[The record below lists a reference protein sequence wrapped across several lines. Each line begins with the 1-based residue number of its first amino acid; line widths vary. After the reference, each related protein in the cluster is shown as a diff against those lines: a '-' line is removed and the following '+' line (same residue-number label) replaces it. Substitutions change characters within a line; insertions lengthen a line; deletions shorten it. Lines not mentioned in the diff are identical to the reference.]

1 MGDPKEKTCAIC
13 GKEIYAGEDWAYKRK
28 IHGEKTMWFCSY
40 KHMRE
45 YDAKTEGPKK
55 PRTETEAPPAPPK
68 EPTSRADQAK
78 ALAREILAGRSVIAW
93 LKKEGYKNPHEAYS
107 AVRHYAQT
115 KMPELAETL
124 KPLKDLPKA
133 PPAQRTGRPRKQRP
147 VVERVDLVPEI
158 ERECGTCKNAG
169 KTIHEPPCDT
179 CAAPDSCEMRA
190 WEPKEDPEPVQCI
203 AHVTDAEIE
212 EVMKNMR
219 QRHDNLIVPGAQEAE
234 EQKEPEKPKVDLTI
248 DFEEIRKMDRF
259 LHIYS
264 KDDMLRIVDEAALK
278 VQADKAYRWGS
289 DSLELQMFHD
299 ARSNA
304 VGVGVMKLR
313 KEIRRMLNAEEDDD
327 E

>member
-1 MGDPKEKTCAIC
+1 MGERGKDPKEKKCAIC

-133 PPAQRTGRPRKQRP
+133 PAAARTGRPRKPRP
-147 VVERVDLVPEI
+147 VVERVDLVPEVDPGKHVPTL
-158 ERECGTCKNAG
+158 EELREIAETP
-169 KTIHEPPCDT
+169 EPD
-179 CAAPDSCEMRA
+179 PD
-190 WEPKEDPEPVQCI
+190 PVQCI
-203 AHVTDAEIE
+203 AHVTNAEIE
-212 EVMKNMR
+212 EAMKNMR
-219 QRHDNLIVPGAQEAE
+219 QRHDNLIVPGAKEAE
-234 EQKEPEKPKVDLTI
+234 EPEKPAVDPTI

-289 DSLELQMFHD
+289 NSLELQMFND

-304 VGVGVMKLR
+304 VRVGVMKLR
-313 KEIRRMLNAEEDDD
+313 KEIRRMLKAEEDDN

>member
-1 MGDPKEKTCAIC
+1 MGERGKDPKEKQCAIC
-13 GKEIYAGEDWAYKRK
+13 GKEIYAGEEWAYKRR
-28 IHGEKTMWFCSY
+28 IHGERTLWFCSY
-40 KHMRE
+40 KCMRT

-133 PPAQRTGRPRKQRP
+133 PAAARTGRPRKYP
-147 VVERVDLVPEI
+147 VKVETVEKVPEVDPGKNVPTL
-158 ERECGTCKNAG
+158 EELREIAEMP
-169 KTIHEPPCDT
+169 EP
-179 CAAPDSCEMRA
+179 
-190 WEPKEDPEPVQCI
+190 DPEQVQCI

-219 QRHDNLIVPGAQEAE
+219 QMHDNLIVPGAQEAE
-234 EQKEPEKPKVDLTI
+234 DQKETEKPKVDPSIAAKELSESLHKFANSILT
-248 DFEEIRKMDRF
+248 RNRV
-259 LHIYS
+259 
-264 KDDMLRIVDEAALK
+264 LRIVDKAALDCMETK
-278 VQADKAYRWGS
+278 RVRWGGNTEQQEM
-289 DSLELQMFHD
+289 LHD
-299 ARSNA
+299 TKLNA
-304 VGVGVMKLR
+304 EGVGVMKLR
-313 KEIRRMLNAEEDDD
+313 DKIREMLEADDD

>member
-1 MGDPKEKTCAIC
+1 MGERGKDPKEKTCAIC
-13 GKEIYAGEDWAYKRK
+13 GKEIYAGEEWAYKRK
-28 IHGEKTMWFCSY
+28 IHGERTLWFCSY
-40 KHMRE
+40 KCMRT

-133 PPAQRTGRPRKQRP
+133 PAAARTGRPRKYP
-147 VVERVDLVPEI
+147 AKVETVDKVPEVVDA
-158 ERECGTCKNAG
+158 KNAPPLK
-169 KTIHEPPCDT
+169 KTGGIREMLEPLP
-179 CAAPDSCEMRA
+179 
-190 WEPKEDPEPVQCI
+190 CI
-203 AHVTDAEIE
+203 AHVTDAE
-212 EVMKNMR
+212 
-219 QRHDNLIVPGAQEAE
+219 LAEAE
-234 EQKEPEKPKVDLTI
+234 EPEKPTVDPTI

-264 KDDMLRIVDEAALK
+264 KDDLLRIVDAAALK
-278 VQADKAYRWGS
+278 CQEDSKMITMSTAGVKAV
-289 DSLELQMFHD
+289 MFQNANVA
-299 ARSNA
+299 ARNE
-304 VGVGVMKLR
+304 GIMRLR
-313 KEIRRMLNAEEDDD
+313 KEIRRMLKAEEDND

>member
-28 IHGEKTMWFCSY
+28 IHGERTLWFCSY

-45 YDAKTEGPKK
+45 YDAKTEPKK
-55 PRTETEAPPAPPK
+55 KPLPAETEPKAPK
-68 EPTSRADQAK
+68 EPMSRADQAK

-133 PPAQRTGRPRKQRP
+133 PPAARTGRPRKQRP
-147 VVERVDLVPEI
+147 VVERVDLVPEV
-158 ERECGTCKNAG
+158 EPGKNVPTLEELRKIAE
-169 KTIHEPPCDT
+169 TPEP
-179 CAAPDSCEMRA
+179 
-190 WEPKEDPEPVQCI
+190 DPEPVQCI

>member
-1 MGDPKEKTCAIC
+1 MGDPKEKNCAIC
-13 GKEIYAGEDWAYKRK
+13 GKEIYAGEDWAYKRR
-28 IHGEKTMWFCSY
+28 IHGERTLWFCSY

-45 YDAKTEGPKK
+45 YDAKTEPKK
-55 PRTETEAPPAPPK
+55 KPLPAETEPKAPK
-68 EPTSRADQAK
+68 EPMSRADQAK

-133 PPAQRTGRPRKQRP
+133 PQAARTGRPRKYP
-147 VVERVDLVPEI
+147 VKVETVEKVPEV
-158 ERECGTCKNAG
+158 EA
-169 KTIHEPPCDT
+169 
-179 CAAPDSCEMRA
+179 
-190 WEPKEDPEPVQCI
+190 DPEPVQCI
-203 AHVTDAEIE
+203 AHVTDAE
-212 EVMKNMR
+212 
-219 QRHDNLIVPGAQEAE
+219 LAEAE
-234 EQKEPEKPKVDLTI
+234 EPEKPAVDPTI

-313 KEIRRMLNAEEDDD
+313 NEIRRMLKAEEDDD

>member
-1 MGDPKEKTCAIC
+1 MGDPKEKQCAIC
-13 GKEIYAGEDWAYKRK
+13 GKEIYAGEDWAYKRR
-28 IHGEKTMWFCSY
+28 IHGERTLWFCSY

-45 YDAKTEGPKK
+45 YDAKTEPKK
-55 PRTETEAPPAPPK
+55 KPLPAETEPKAPK
-68 EPTSRADQAK
+68 EPMSRAEQAK

-124 KPLKDLPKA
+124 KPLKDLPKT
-133 PPAQRTGRPRKQRP
+133 PPAARTGRPRKYP
-147 VVERVDLVPEI
+147 AKVETVEKVPEI
-158 ERECGTCKNAG
+158 E
-169 KTIHEPPCDT
+169 P
-179 CAAPDSCEMRA
+179 
-190 WEPKEDPEPVQCI
+190 DPEPVQCI
-203 AHVTDAEIE
+203 AHVTDAE
-212 EVMKNMR
+212 
-219 QRHDNLIVPGAQEAE
+219 LAEAE
-234 EQKEPEKPKVDLTI
+234 KPEKPAVDPTI

-264 KDDMLRIVDEAALK
+264 KDDLLKIVDEAALK

-313 KEIRRMLNAEEDDD
+313 NEIRRMLKAEEDDD